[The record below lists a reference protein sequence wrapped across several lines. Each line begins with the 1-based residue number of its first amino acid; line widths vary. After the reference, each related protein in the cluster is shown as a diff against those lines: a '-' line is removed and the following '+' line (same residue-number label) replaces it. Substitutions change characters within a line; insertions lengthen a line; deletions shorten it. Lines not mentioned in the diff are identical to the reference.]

1 MFCSTQVSMHTLSLA
16 NHLTKTS
23 HKYYFYKKHFIC
35 FIKKMCYNGENNLQ
49 GYKMKFEKGLMT
61 KAKKYF
67 SGPTEFMAGVNSE
80 ANMLQ
85 SNLPEFAF
93 AGKSNVGKSSL
104 LNAVVGQKKLART
117 SNTPGRTQQIN
128 FFKIGEKIMLADMP
142 GYGYAKVS
150 KSLRQ
155 EWDGLMINYL
165 KGRPNLKR
173 AFVLIDSRRGLKD
186 HDKQLMSMLDESGV
200 QYFVIF
206 TKQDKVKPQE
216 LEKLKTDTE
225 LLIKKH
231 PAAFPEVLFTSA
243 EKKDG
248 IDELRALIIGL
259 I

>member
-1 MFCSTQVSMHTLSLA
+1 M
-16 NHLTKTS
+16 
-23 HKYYFYKKHFIC
+23 
-35 FIKKMCYNGENNLQ
+35 E
-49 GYKMKFEKGLMT
+49 FEKGLIT
-61 KAKKYF
+61 KARKYF
-67 SGPTEFMAGVNSE
+67 SAKTEFLAGVTSE
-80 ANMLQ
+80 SNMIQLK
-85 SNLPEFAF
+85 LPEFAF

-104 LNAVVGQKKLART
+104 INAVVGQKKLART

-128 FFKIGEKIMLADMP
+128 FFQIGEKIVLADMP

-155 EWDGLMINYL
+155 EWDGLMVNYL

-173 AFVLIDSRRGLKD
+173 AFILVDSRRGVKD
-186 HDKQLMSMLDESGV
+186 HDKQLMTILDEGGV

-206 TKQDKVKPQE
+206 TKVDKVS
-216 LEKLKTDTE
+216 EKEKEQLKANTE
-225 LLIKKH
+225 LMLKKH

-243 EKKDG
+243 EKNIG